1 MEFIRTLREK
11 SQNRKEETIQL
22 EAERR
27 IRLSD
32 FDNTLFIAYDG
43 TPLVAIEKNWATDK
57 IVEELAAVR
66 QNYINSR
73 LKESTLKISMF

>member
-11 SQNRKEETIQL
+11 SQSRKEETIQL

-32 FDNTLFIAYDG
+32 FDSTLYIAYDG

-57 IVEELAAVR
+57 IVEKLSAIR

-73 LKESTLKISMF
+73 LKENPLRVSMF

>member
-73 LKESTLKISMF
+73 LKESTLKVSMF

>member
-11 SQNRKEETIQL
+11 SQTRKEETIQL

-32 FDNTLFIAYDG
+32 FGNTLFIAYDG

-57 IVEELAAVR
+57 IVEQLTAVR

>member
-27 IRLSD
+27 IHLSD

-57 IVEELAAVR
+57 IVEQLTAVR